1 MKAKIVLLVLIIF
14 LFSSCSILKT
24 AEWRQENFECK
35 PEMNQFDYNIKAME
49 NSQKY
54 FYGPFVP
61 ESVLYRET
69 SYKLKLEY
77 TIANKIAIKEAK
89 KEEQKKIAKKSGVK
103 KNKYKKKNS

>member
-1 MKAKIVLLVLIIF
+1 MLNYHL
-14 LFSSCSILKT
+14 CILKYSFANKNYLIT
-24 AEWRQENFECK
+24 IYKDVFQDN
-35 PEMNQFDYNIKAME
+35 
-49 NSQKY
+49 QKY

-77 TIANKIAIKEAK
+77 TIANKIAINEAN

-103 KNKYKKKNS
+103 KNKYKKVCNIY